1 MVYWSVIV
9 KMMKTLGKIG
19 IGKSKSAS
27 EDQISK
33 HKSMVLQHKQWSGQY
48 SEIKSI
54 VKKLEDTYASTKTE
68 FALSRYEELKTM
80 IKSAVHNYRNLDDN
94 VKKGS
99 FKYRP
104 PSGDSAGS
112 SESGRKVGAIT
123 KLRLHAQAFSSSNED
138 LQQQEKDYSKMTSKE
153 VLGETEE
160 MRKEIIQLK
169 QDYYTNR
176 DRLIKLAS
184 DYEESKKYDPTKRY
198 NVLKQLIKD
207 ATRTV

>member
-1 MVYWSVIV
+1 MSYGVI
-9 KMMKTLGKIG
+9 
-19 IGKSKSAS
+19 
-27 EDQISK
+27 
-33 HKSMVLQHKQWSGQY
+33 
-48 SEIKSI
+48 
-54 VKKLEDTYASTKTE
+54 LE
-68 FALSRYEELKTM
+68 
-80 IKSAVHNYRNLDDN
+80 
-94 VKKGS
+94 
-99 FKYRP
+99 
-104 PSGDSAGS
+104 
-112 SESGRKVGAIT
+112 
-123 KLRLHAQAFSSSNED
+123 
-138 LQQQEKDYSKMTSKE
+138 MTSKE

>member
-1 MVYWSVIV
+1 VVYWSVIV

-138 LQQQEKDYSKMTSKE
+138 LQQQEKDYSSKK
-153 VLGETEE
+153 L
-160 MRKEIIQLK
+160 RKK
-169 QDYYTNR
+169 
-176 DRLIKLAS
+176 LIK
-184 DYEESKKYDPTKRY
+184 KRFVSHLSR
-198 NVLKQLIKD
+198 NDAIRSILIRELIWM
-207 ATRTV
+207 AVQGFINTPYSQSISILRCISL

>member
-1 MVYWSVIV
+1 MKSYIAEV
-9 KMMKTLGKIG
+9 KMMKTLGKLG
-19 IGKSKSAS
+19 IGKAKSAS

-54 VKKLEDTYASTKTE
+54 LQKLEDTYTSAKAE

-80 IKSAVHNYRNLDDN
+80 IKSAVQNYRNLDDN

-99 FKYRP
+99 FKCRP
-104 PSGDSAGS
+104 SSGSPADPSQ
-112 SESGRKVGAIT
+112 SGKKVGAIT
-123 KLRLHAQAFSSSNED
+123 KLRLHAEAFSSSNED

-160 MRKEIIQLK
+160 MRKEVIQLK
-169 QDYYTNR
+169 QDYYSSR
-176 DRLIKLAS
+176 DRLVKLAT

-207 ATRTV
+207 ATRPF